1 MSAGSILIHKAGE
14 VLNLVWASSIGVI
27 TNVELQTSISAI
39 ALVILKVEVIIVIA
53 NIYINEGDLPWVS
66 LKSLQI
72 ENVSFHFNTAA

>member
-1 MSAGSILIHKAGE
+1 MSAGSILIHKAGK

-53 NIYINEGDLPWVS
+53 NIYINEGNLPWIS

>member
-1 MSAGSILIHKAGE
+1 MSTCSILIHKAGE

-27 TNVELQTSISAI
+27 ANVELQTSISAI

-53 NIYINEGDLPWVS
+53 NIYINEGNLPWIS

>member
-14 VLNLVWASSIGVI
+14 VLNLVWTSSIGVI
-27 TNVELQTSISAI
+27 TNVELQTSIGAI

>member
-14 VLNLVWASSIGVI
+14 VLNLVWTSSIGVI

-53 NIYINEGDLPWVS
+53 NIYINEGNLPWVS

>member
-14 VLNLVWASSIGVI
+14 VLNLVWTSSIGVI

>member
-1 MSAGSILIHKAGE
+1 VSAGSILIHKAGE

-27 TNVELQTSISAI
+27 TNVELQTSISTI

>member
-14 VLNLVWASSIGVI
+14 VLNLVWTSSIGVI

-39 ALVILKVEVIIVIA
+39 ALVILNVEVIIVIA

>member
-27 TNVELQTSISAI
+27 TDVELQTSISAI

>member
-1 MSAGSILIHKAGE
+1 MSAGSILIHKAGK

-27 TNVELQTSISAI
+27 TNVELQTSIGAI

-53 NIYINEGDLPWVS
+53 NIYINEGNLPWVS

>member
-39 ALVILKVEVIIVIA
+39 ALVILNVEVIIVIA

>member
-39 ALVILKVEVIIVIA
+39 SLVILKVEVIIVIA